1 MHYETK
7 NEKENLIMLF
17 MEILVATVLIY
28 CACWTAGY
36 FLVSLMKRRNARKIA
51 ERQRRTDFVNE
62 HIEVRADGR
71 VYLK

>member
-1 MHYETK
+1 
-7 NEKENLIMLF
+7 

-28 CACWTAGY
+28 CVCWTAGY
-36 FLVSLMKRRNARKIA
+36 FLASLMKRRRNARKIA
-51 ERQRRTDFVNE
+51 ERQRRTDFIAT